1 MEYIRGLRAPVR
13 TMSVRADVQNETITV
28 PYLGSIGDE
37 RVAPEAA
44 SGYDRA
50 EWFARNT
57 MGAPAT
63 RTSRVS
69 SAGRAQ
75 VNASAPRGVDGATR
89 DEKWTDSYWTG
100 YNVVTL
106 PEQYTE
112 EADDLG
118 QIWRVQTA
126 ASKGLNSY
134 TWDQV
139 YVDQDTQT
147 IWS

>member
-1 MEYIRGLRAPVR
+1 MEYIRGTRTPVNI
-13 TMSVRADVQNETITV
+13 VRADVQSEMIMV
-28 PYLGSIGDE
+28 PYLGSIGDQRLE
-37 RVAPEAA
+37 PEAA

-50 EWFARNT
+50 NWFAANT

-63 RTSRVS
+63 RKSRVS
-69 SAGRAQ
+69 ATGRAQ
-75 VNASAPRGVDGATR
+75 VSASAPRGVDGATR
-89 DEKWTDSYWTG
+89 DELWTDSYWTG

-112 EADDLG
+112 EANDLSA
-118 QIWRVQTA
+118 IWQVQTA

-139 YVDQDTQT
+139 YVDQDTQS

>member
-1 MEYIRGLRAPVR
+1 MEYVRGTRTPVR
-13 TMSVRADVQNETITV
+13 SVRADIQSETIMV

-37 RVAPEAA
+37 RTAPEAA

-57 MGAPAT
+57 MGAPAA
-63 RTSRVS
+63 RTSKVS
-69 SAGRAQ
+69 MSGRAQ
-75 VNASAPRGVDGATR
+75 VNVDAPRGVDGPTR
-89 DEKWTDSYWTG
+89 DELWTDSYWTG

-112 EADDLG
+112 EADDVG
-118 QIWRVQTA
+118 AIWQVQTK
-126 ASKGLNSY
+126 ASKGLNLY

-139 YVDQDTQT
+139 YVDQDTQS